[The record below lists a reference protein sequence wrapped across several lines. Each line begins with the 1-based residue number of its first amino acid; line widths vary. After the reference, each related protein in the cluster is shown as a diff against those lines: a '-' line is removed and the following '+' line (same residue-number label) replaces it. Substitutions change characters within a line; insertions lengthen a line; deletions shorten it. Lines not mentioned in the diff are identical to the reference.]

1 MKLNSS
7 VLTLD
12 WATVTDKI
20 REFIKDYVKEARAR
34 GIVLGLSG
42 GIDSSTAAAL
52 SALAI
57 GGENVTGLILP
68 ERETYNMSDIEDARL
83 IAKKFGLRT
92 EILDITSVIKA
103 FQDTIPIFDNDDKLC
118 KGNLKARVRM
128 IFLYYYANKFNLLVC
143 GTSDKSEVMIGYF
156 TKWGDSAADI
166 APLMFLYKTQVRK
179 LAEYIG
185 IPNKIINKPS
195 TPSLWPGQTAEG
207 EIGIKYE
214 ILDLILYGLEH
225 SMSAEEIAN
234 QLNLDKSIVESVR
247 QRVHLAEHKRKNPLT
262 VKIQ

>member
-1 MKLNSS
+1 MKLSS
-7 VLTLD
+7 SILTLD
-12 WATVTDKI
+12 WASVAEKI
-20 REFIKDYVKEARAR
+20 KRFIKDYVEESGAS

-57 GGENVTGLILP
+57 GGENVIGLMLP
-68 ERETYNMSDIEDARL
+68 EIETYNMNDIEDAKL
-83 IAKKFGLRT
+83 VAKKFGLRT
-92 EILDITSVIKA
+92 EILDITPAIKA
-103 FQDTIPIFDNDDKLC
+103 FQNTIPIFDHNDKLC

-143 GTSDKSEVMIGYF
+143 GSSDKSEVMIGYF

-166 APLMFLYKTQVRK
+166 APLMSLYKTQVRK

-185 IPNKIINKPS
+185 VPGKIVNKPS

-225 SMSAEEIAN
+225 SMSTEEIAE
-234 QLNLDKSIVESVR
+234 QLNLDKSIVESVKEKI
-247 QRVHLAEHKRKNPLT
+247 HLAEHKRKIPPT